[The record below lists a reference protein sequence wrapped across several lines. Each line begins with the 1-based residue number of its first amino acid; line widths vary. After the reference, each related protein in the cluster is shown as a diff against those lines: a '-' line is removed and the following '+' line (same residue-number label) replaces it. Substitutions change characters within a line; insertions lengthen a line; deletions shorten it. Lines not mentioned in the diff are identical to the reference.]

1 MLAFYL
7 RVVFLLSAVCS
18 KQGRSRLG
26 DLSRQAAPDSHEETS
41 RLLLRL
47 AQLALLAEATQRLA
61 RGGSDDAAARKV
73 AVLRN
78 EAAAAVRAQGCCHVW
93 MWNR

>member
-1 MLAFYL
+1 LLAFYL
-7 RVVFLLSAVCS
+7 RVVFLLSAVCTE
-18 KQGRSRLG
+18 QCRSHLD
-26 DLSRQAAPDSHEETS
+26 DLSRQAVDSHEETS